1 MRYDVAN
8 VSMTLNVAHVGGPRG
23 AGPERSEA
31 KRRPCPR
38 GLIGKPLRPPPPP
51 RPHTYRSTLGVQGAA
66 RPPVCKPAPGVVG
79 GPVRGREGALP
90 SDPRPLSPRPS
101 PAFGGWG
108 GPGPQ
113 VKGGA
118 FAPPRRGLP
127 LTWGGP
133 PLRCL
138 AGRAWGDS
146 A

>member
-23 AGPERSEA
+23 AEPPRAGPERSEA

-79 GPVRGREGALP
+79 GPVRG
-90 SDPRPLSPRPS
+90 
-101 PAFGGWG
+101 
-108 GPGPQ
+108 
-113 VKGGA
+113 
-118 FAPPRRGLP
+118 
-127 LTWGGP
+127 
-133 PLRCL
+133 
-138 AGRAWGDS
+138 
-146 A
+146 